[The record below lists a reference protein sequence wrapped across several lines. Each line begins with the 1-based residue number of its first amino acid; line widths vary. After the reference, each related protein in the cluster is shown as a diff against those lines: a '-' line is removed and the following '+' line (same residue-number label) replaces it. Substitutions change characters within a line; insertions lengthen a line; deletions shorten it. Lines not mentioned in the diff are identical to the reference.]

1 MVSAASATGSEPGRR
16 SHLRTILQLGGP
28 LVINNLAYAGITFAD
43 TVMAGHISAD
53 ALAAVAVGSNALQL
67 QSLIGAGMM
76 MALAPL
82 VAHDYGAGRDTAAG
96 GYMRQALWI
105 ALAMSVLPVIVAL
118 LANRIYTGVGTA
130 APIIPTATAYTQAI
144 CCGVPAMFALQALT
158 YTSEGLGRTRTIML
172 MTVAALPVNV
182 LLNWVF
188 MFGHWG
194 APALGAVGA
203 AVASTITMWLALGF
217 MILLMQ
223 RPSYARFALFARF
236 EWPNAAKLRGILRL
250 GLPFTGSL
258 VTEGSLF
265 IGATLMVSALGATI
279 VAAHQVALSYSL
291 LTYMIP
297 AAFHSAT
304 TVRVGHM
311 LGGGQPEEAR
321 RAGYVGIAL
330 CAGLMILSAVVLVFA
345 RGHIARIYT
354 DDPAVL
360 EVATALLLL
369 AGLFQVSDGL
379 QLGCSGALRGYQDAR
394 IPLAITVVSYW
405 GIGFTLAWVFGIVR
419 GGGAPGVWLGLIAGL
434 TAAAMLLAARFSVLS
449 ARVEKLSPPPGQT
462 PDRRSTG

>member
-1 MVSAASATGSEPGRR
+1 MVAAASAITTDPGQR
-16 SHLRTILQLGGP
+16 SHLRAILTLGAP

-43 TVMAGHISAD
+43 TVMSGHIGAG

-96 GYMRQALWI
+96 RYMRQALWI
-105 ALAMSVLPVIVAL
+105 ALAMSILPVIVAL
-118 LANRIYTGVGTA
+118 FANRFFTAVGTA
-130 APIIPTATAYTQAI
+130 AAIIPTATAYTQAV

-158 YTSEGLGRTRTIML
+158 YTSEGLGRTRSIML
-172 MTVAALPVNV
+172 MTVMALPVNV

-203 AVASTITMWLALGF
+203 GIASAITMWLALGF
-217 MILLMQ
+217 MIVLMK
-223 RPSYARFALFARF
+223 RPSYARFALFAGF
-236 EWPNAAKLRGILRL
+236 EWPSATELRRILRL

-258 VTEGSLF
+258 LAEGSLF
-265 IGATLMVSALGATI
+265 IGATLMVSALGAIT

-311 LGGGQPEEAR
+311 LGSGQAAEAR
-321 RAGYVGIAL
+321 RAGHVGIAL
-330 CAGLMILSAVVLVFA
+330 CTGLMVVSALLLVLA
-345 RGHIARIYT
+345 RGPIARIYT

-360 EVATALLLL
+360 EVAATLLLL
-369 AGLFQVSDGL
+369 AGLFQISDGL

-394 IPLAITVVSYW
+394 IPLAITVISYW
-405 GIGFTLAWVFGIVR
+405 GIGFTLAWVFGIAR

-434 TAAAMLLAARFSVLS
+434 TAAAVLLAARFRVIA
-449 ARVEKLSPPPGQT
+449 ARAAAEARSRGDFSPL
-462 PDRRSTG
+462 